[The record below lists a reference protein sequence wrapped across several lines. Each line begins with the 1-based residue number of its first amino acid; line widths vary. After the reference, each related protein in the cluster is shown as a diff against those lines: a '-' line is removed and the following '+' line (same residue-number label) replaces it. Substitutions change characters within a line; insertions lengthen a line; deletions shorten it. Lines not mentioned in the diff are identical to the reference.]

1 MKRIS
6 DLTTK
11 SSFTLDRSVF
21 DDKDVRAFMLENNLT
36 EEMLKHSYADLVEY
50 IKNKDKYQ
58 LFWYGMV
65 ELIALST
72 VKVKNPG
79 LVYLEKPIFKN
90 NMLLDDLIV
99 GSTSKEQAV
108 DNAWKMRNQGFF
120 LTGANGVGK
129 TYFAVALANK
139 RYETTN
145 KPTLFVFWP
154 DFVQVA
160 KRFERESYQMINQVK
175 HAKYLII
182 DDLGQETITS
192 FSRDDILNPIIT
204 YRMEK
209 GLNTIITS
217 NYELDELN
225 DLYTL
230 RPIESKKVKS
240 IFLKMSK
247 LAKPIKMVGED
258 LRNGQEKN

>member
-1 MKRIS
+1 MKTLG
-6 DLTTK
+6 DMVK
-11 SSFTLDRSVF
+11 PASFTLDRSVF
-21 DDKDVRAFMLENNLT
+21 EDKDVQVFMVENNLT

-50 IKNKDKYQ
+50 IHNKEKYQ

-65 ELIALST
+65 ELIALT
-72 VKVKNPG
+72 EVKVKNPG
-79 LVYLEKPIFKN
+79 LEYLEKPIFKN
-90 NMLLDDLIV
+90 NMTLDNIIANNKGKMEAID
-99 GSTSKEQAV
+99 A
-108 DNAWKMRNQGFF
+108 AWKCRNDGFF
-120 LTGANGVGK
+120 LTGANGIGK
-129 TYFAVALANK
+129 TYFSVAVANA
-139 RYETTN
+139 RYEKTHES
-145 KPTLFVFWP
+145 TLFVFWP

-160 KRFERESYQMINQVK
+160 KRFERESYRMINQVK
-175 HAKYLII
+175 HAKFLII

-217 NYELDELN
+217 NYELEELN

-247 LAKPIKMVGED
+247 LSKPIKMVGED
-258 LRNGQEKN
+258 LRNG

>member
-1 MKRIS
+1 MKKIG
-6 DLTTK
+6 DMTTTADY
-11 SSFTLDRSVF
+11 TLDRSVF
-21 DDKDVRAFMLENNLT
+21 FDKDVQAFMIENNLT
-36 EEMLKHSYADLVEY
+36 EEMMKHSYADLVEY
-50 IKNKDKYQ
+50 INNKEKYQ

-72 VKVKNPG
+72 VKIKNPG
-79 LVYLEKPIFKN
+79 LEYLEQPIFKD
-90 NMLLDDLIV
+90 NMLLDDIIAN
-99 GSTSKEQAV
+99 SQSKV
-108 DNAWKMRNQGFF
+108 DAIDMAWKMRNQGFF

-129 TYFAVALANK
+129 TFFAVAVANK
-139 RYETTN
+139 RYETT
-145 KPTLFVFWP
+145 KQPTLFVFWP

-217 NYELDELN
+217 NYELGELN

-258 LRNGQEKN
+258 LRNGQEN

>member
-1 MKRIS
+1 MKKIGEMAPS
-6 DLTTK
+6 VE
-11 SSFTLDRSVF
+11 FTLDRSVF
-21 DDKDVRAFMLENNLT
+21 FDKDVQAFMVENNLT

-50 IKNKDKYQ
+50 INNKEKYQ

-79 LVYLEKPIFKN
+79 IEYLEKPIFRN
-90 NMLLDDLIV
+90 NMTLDEIIAN
-99 GSTSKEQAV
+99 SQSKVEAI
-108 DNAWKMRNQGFF
+108 DIAWKNRNQGFF

-139 RYETTN
+139 RYETT
-145 KPTLFVFWP
+145 KQSTLFVFWP

-175 HAKYLII
+175 HAKFLII
-182 DDLGQETITS
+182 DDLGQETITAY
-192 FSRDDILNPIIT
+192 SRDDILNPIIT

-217 NYELDELN
+217 NYELEELN

-258 LRNGQEKN
+258 LRSGQEN

>member
-1 MKRIS
+1 MKSIGDMTS
-6 DLTTK
+6 VGEY
-11 SSFTLDRSVF
+11 TLDRSVF
-21 DDKDVRAFMLENNLT
+21 MDKDVHAFMVENNLT
-36 EEMLKHSYADLVEY
+36 EEMMKHSYADLVEY
-50 IKNKDKYQ
+50 IHNKDKYQ

-65 ELIALST
+65 ELIALT
-72 VKVKNPG
+72 EVKVKNPG
-79 LVYLEKPIFKN
+79 LTYLEKPIFKN
-90 NMLLDDLIV
+90 NMTLDEIIAKNQGKIDAID
-99 GSTSKEQAV
+99 S
-108 DNAWKMRNQGFF
+108 AWKLRNQGFF

-139 RYETTN
+139 RYETNRDT
-145 KPTLFVFWP
+145 TLFVFWP

-247 LAKPIKMVGED
+247 LARPVKMIGED
-258 LRNGQEKN
+258 LRNGQEN

>member
-1 MKRIS
+1 MKTIS
-6 DLTTK
+6 EMTK
-11 SSFTLDRSVF
+11 VREFTLDRSVF
-21 DDKDVRAFMLENNLT
+21 MDKDVQAFMVENNLT
-36 EEMLKHSYADLVEY
+36 EAMLKHSYADLVEY
-50 IKNKDKYQ
+50 IHNKDKYQ

-65 ELIALST
+65 ELIALT
-72 VKVKNPG
+72 EVKVKNPG
-79 LVYLEKPIFKN
+79 LEYLEKPIFKMNMTLEDIITN
-90 NMLLDDLIV
+90 NPGKAEAID
-99 GSTSKEQAV
+99 K
-108 DNAWKMRNQGFF
+108 AWKLRNNGFF
-120 LTGANGVGK
+120 LTGANGIGK

-139 RYETTN
+139 RYETTRES
-145 KPTLFVFWP
+145 TLFVFWP

-175 HAKYLII
+175 HAKFLII

-225 DLYTL
+225 ELYTI

-240 IFLKMSK
+240 IFLKMTK
-247 LAKPIKMVGED
+247 LSKPIKMVGED
-258 LRNGQEKN
+258 LRNGQEN

>member
-1 MKRIS
+1 MKTLG
-6 DLTTK
+6 DMVK
-11 SSFTLDRSVF
+11 PASFTLDRSVF
-21 DDKDVRAFMLENNLT
+21 EDKDVQAFMVENNLT

-50 IKNKDKYQ
+50 IHNKEKYQ

-65 ELIALST
+65 ELIALT
-72 VKVKNPG
+72 EVKVKNPG
-79 LVYLEKPIFKN
+79 LEYLEKPIFKN
-90 NMLLDDLIV
+90 NMTLDNIIANNKGKMEAID
-99 GSTSKEQAV
+99 A
-108 DNAWKMRNQGFF
+108 AWKRRNDGFF
-120 LTGANGVGK
+120 LTGANGIGK
-129 TYFAVALANK
+129 TYFSVAVANA
-139 RYETTN
+139 RYEKTHES
-145 KPTLFVFWP
+145 TLFVFWP

-160 KRFERESYQMINQVK
+160 KRFERESYRMINQVK
-175 HAKYLII
+175 HAKFLII

-217 NYELDELN
+217 NYELEELN

-247 LAKPIKMVGED
+247 LSKPIKMVGED
-258 LRNGQEKN
+258 LRNG

>member
-1 MKRIS
+1 MKTLG
-6 DLTTK
+6 DMVK
-11 SSFTLDRSVF
+11 PKNFTLDRSVF
-21 DDKDVRAFMLENNLT
+21 EDKDVQAFMNENNLT

-50 IKNKDKYQ
+50 IHNKEKYQ

-65 ELIALST
+65 ELIALT
-72 VKVKNPG
+72 EVKVKNPG
-79 LVYLEKPIFKN
+79 LEYLEKPIFKN
-90 NMLLDDLIV
+90 NMTLDNIIANNK
-99 GSTSKEQAV
+99 GKV
-108 DNAWKMRNQGFF
+108 DAIDAAWKRRNDGFF
-120 LTGANGVGK
+120 LTGANGIGK
-129 TYFAVALANK
+129 TYFSVAVANA
-139 RYETTN
+139 RYEKTHES
-145 KPTLFVFWP
+145 TLFVFWP

-160 KRFERESYQMINQVK
+160 KRFERESYRMINQVK
-175 HAKYLII
+175 HAKFLII

-217 NYELDELN
+217 NYELEELN

-247 LAKPIKMVGED
+247 LSKPIKMVGED
-258 LRNGQEKN
+258 LRNG

>member
-1 MKRIS
+1 MKTLG
-6 DLTTK
+6 DMVKPT
-11 SSFTLDRSVF
+11 SFTLDRSVF
-21 DDKDVRAFMLENNLT
+21 EDKDVQAFMVENNLT

-50 IKNKDKYQ
+50 IHNKEKYQ

-65 ELIALST
+65 ELIALT
-72 VKVKNPG
+72 EVKVKNPG
-79 LVYLEKPIFKN
+79 LEYLEKPIFKN
-90 NMLLDDLIV
+90 NMTLDNIIANNKGKMEAID
-99 GSTSKEQAV
+99 A
-108 DNAWKMRNQGFF
+108 AWKRRNDGFF
-120 LTGANGVGK
+120 LTGANGIGK
-129 TYFAVALANK
+129 TYFSVAVANA
-139 RYETTN
+139 RYEKTHES
-145 KPTLFVFWP
+145 TLFVFWP

-160 KRFERESYQMINQVK
+160 KRFERESYRMINQVK
-175 HAKYLII
+175 HAKFLII

-217 NYELDELN
+217 NYELEELN

-247 LAKPIKMVGED
+247 LSKPIKMVGED
-258 LRNGQEKN
+258 LRNG